1 MSAPKEIPLRVV
13 PSSSTSS
20 AFDVVDSNGSS
31 LGTPVIVKRR
41 DSLVGGVI
49 GAGTRSIY
57 VRKKK
62 IEREGGR
69 ERSSFFTAVVKE
81 ERRRG

>member
-41 DSLVGGVI
+41 DSLVGEVI
-49 GAGTRSIY
+49 GARSIY